1 MRKLYY
7 MTVNL
12 YLKYSCFLKL
22 YKYNVELE
30 IVCRAHGLIK
40 SVSQL
45 QFKEQLNLNIW
56 ERKGGYDR
64 VV

>member
-22 YKYNVELE
+22 FKYNVELE
-30 IVCRAHGLIK
+30 TVYRAHGLIK
-40 SVSQL
+40 SVNQL
-45 QFKEQLNLNIW
+45 QFKEQLNLNIQ
-56 ERKGGYDR
+56 ERAGGYDK